1 MKKASLIGASRYL
14 SIILIA
20 MQGMLLVLLATFQL
34 NNAYLDSWSKY
45 GNNQDTFS
53 IYLENVSEE
62 HADDLQQYLYTEAM
76 EHQLYIVRRDT
87 LLAKDGSFSGY
98 IYGVYGDIENNDV
111 EFSFCNNKIVTNK
124 MILDLLQSQE
134 EHATLGIDQGSEYSI
149 YDIPRFRFGE
159 KYVIK
164 QLKKKMLKQTR
175 EKLFYEES
183 VLSKLNDPRFLSL
196 YRNLKINI
204 EKDIY

>member
-1 MKKASLIGASRYL
+1 MRGLEMKKASLTGASRYL

-98 IYGVYGDIENNDV
+98 I
-111 EFSFCNNKIVTNK
+111 
-124 MILDLLQSQE
+124 
-134 EHATLGIDQGSEYSI
+134 
-149 YDIPRFRFGE
+149 
-159 KYVIK
+159 
-164 QLKKKMLKQTR
+164 
-175 EKLFYEES
+175 
-183 VLSKLNDPRFLSL
+183 
-196 YRNLKINI
+196 
-204 EKDIY
+204 